1 MAMELKGK
9 VIQILPTQTG
19 MGKKGQ
25 WKKLEFIVETQAQYP
40 KKVCLSAWGDKI
52 DQFNL
57 VAGEMV
63 SVSVDLES
71 REYNGRWYT
80 EARACRHRLWAMN
93 LLKPLR
99 AGLPTICHFNLG
111 GYSYLFAG
119 FVDPLAVL
127 VLTQNNDILGG
138 LVLAGGQHHC
148 LLTVA
153 DDDCTAFCSF
163 VADFNVKAIF
173 FLFR

>member
-80 EARACRHRLWAMN
+80 EARAWKIEKSGSAA
-93 LLKPLR
+93 PS
-99 AGLPTICHFNLG
+99 APPVGDEPFETAASGTTDDLPF
-111 GYSYLFAG
+111 
-119 FVDPLAVL
+119 
-127 VLTQNNDILGG
+127 
-138 LVLAGGQHHC
+138 
-148 LLTVA
+148 
-153 DDDCTAFCSF
+153 
-163 VADFNVKAIF
+163 
-173 FLFR
+173 